1 MPIRVLIV
9 DDSALMRRALTA
21 LLASDPEIE
30 VVGTA
35 RDGQAAIEQVA
46 ALRPDVITMDVRMP
60 VLDGLQTTEH
70 IMAYY
75 PTPILVVTASLS
87 RFDIDITFRM
97 LGLGALDV
105 MEKPSSDDPNGLQQ
119 ARTELIRR
127 VKMLSRVRVVTHLRG
142 RRRSAEDSQ
151 TQNDSDAAKQLRRTR
166 GSRPLGGTGLLRRA
180 REAKA
185 LPGNDK
191 ATPNSSQPVTSDPRR
206 TRGSRLLSNAPSTRR
221 TSGLR
226 PIDPP
231 EIVRPTRGSR
241 PLQTP
246 AGPTPQTRLTSLGGA
261 AQLVVIG
268 ASTGGPRVVQQVL
281 RDLPPNFPAAVLVV
295 QHIADGFTR
304 GMVDWLAESCRIPI
318 HLGQSGDVARPGHV
332 YVAPD
337 NLHLL
342 INSDGIL
349 SLSSQPA
356 IIQRPSVDVTMQ
368 RAAEA
373 YGSQTIGVL
382 LTGMGRDGAS
392 GMAAIYRTGGY
403 TIAQSGETC
412 VVFGMPKAA
421 IEAQVVHD
429 VLGPDA
435 IGGRMMMLLRDS
447 FTKERR

>member
-21 LLASDPEIE
+21 LLSSDPEIE

-60 VLDGLQTTEH
+60 VLDGVQTTEH

-105 MEKPSSDDPNGLQQ
+105 MEKPSSSDPNGLQQ
-119 ARTELIRR
+119 ARAELIKR
-127 VKMLSRVRVVTHLRG
+127 VKILSRVRVVTHLRG
-142 RRRSAEDSQ
+142 RRRAVEEQGATGESARV
-151 TQNDSDAAKQLRRTR
+151 LRRAR
-166 GSRPLGGTGLLRRA
+166 GSRPLTSTGMLRRG
-180 REAKA
+180 R
-185 LPGNDK
+185 G
-191 ATPNSSQPVTSDPRR
+191 SQPLTSADPLRR
-206 TRGSRLLSNAPSTRR
+206 SHGSRPLTASESLRR
-221 TSGLR
+221 L
-226 PIDPP
+226 
-231 EIVRPTRGSR
+231 RGSR
-241 PLQTP
+241 PLTAPPQSAP
-246 AGPTPQTRLTSLGGA
+246 PTMRRTSLGGA
-261 AQLVVIG
+261 DRLVVIG
-268 ASTGGPRVVQQVL
+268 ASTGGPRVVQQIL
-281 RDLPPNFPAAVLVV
+281 RELPVDLPAAVLLV

-304 GMVDWLAESCRIPI
+304 GMVDWLATSCRMPV
-318 HLGQSGDVARPGHV
+318 HLAQQGEIALAGHI

-342 INSDGIL
+342 IDSSGRL

-356 IIQRPSVDVTMQ
+356 LLQRPSVDVTMQ

-373 YGSQTIGVL
+373 YRSKMIGVL

-392 GMAAIYRTGGY
+392 GMAAIYREGGH

-412 VVFGMPKAA
+412 VVFGMPRAA
-421 IEAQVVHD
+421 IEARVVHE

-435 IGGRMMMLLRDS
+435 ISGRLMMLLRENML
-447 FTKERR
+447 KERR